1 MIDSRATY
9 RPLPFP
15 VPLREHQW
23 PEGTQALVHVR
34 TMVYNHEKYLRTCLD
49 SILTQE
55 TTFPVRLIIHD
66 DASTDQSVAILKEY
80 EQRFPTIVQ
89 VFYQTEN
96 TYQLK
101 NKKEFL
107 LKREAFNRLRNAPYE
122 AICEG
127 DDFWTDPLKLQFQ
140 AEFLESHTEFS
151 AVVHATQVQNE
162 DGRMAK
168 ETDFWVQL
176 EGDTDLTLSEVV
188 QSKVPF
194 HTSSFFFRSSIIP
207 RILSFPIKPK
217 SADWL
222 TFSMVALEGKIRY
235 LHRTMSVYR
244 THNSGIT
251 MQEDHW
257 HSLEV
262 ALNRYTMWQ
271 LLKTYAYEDSQRMV
285 FIKMLR
291 YQRKYLIEQYK
302 TKNGYEWLQIAKIIH
317 RFDDWRSFM
326 KFLRHSFKLIPKT
339 IHESVGAN
347 P

>member
-1 MIDSRATY
+1 MESVQNTY
-9 RPLPFP
+9 TQLLTPQPIRK
-15 VPLREHQW
+15 HQW
-23 PEGTQALVHVR
+23 PRGTQALVHVR

-49 SILTQE
+49 SILMQE

-80 EQRFPTIVQ
+80 EERFPNIVQ

-96 TYQLK
+96 TYQIK

-107 LKREAFNRLRNAPYE
+107 LKRDAFNQLRNAPYE

-127 DDFWTDPLKLQFQ
+127 DDYWTDPLKLQLQ
-140 AEFLESHTEFS
+140 AEFLESHTDYA
-151 AVVHATQVQNE
+151 AVVHATQVHNE
-162 DGRMAK
+162 DGRVAK
-168 ETDFWVQL
+168 ETDFWIQL
-176 EGDTDLTLSEVV
+176 EGDSDLTLSDIV
-188 QSKVPF
+188 QPKVPF
-194 HTSSFFFRSSIIP
+194 HTSSFFFRSKVIP
-207 RILSFPIKPK
+207 RIIHFPIKPK
-217 SADWL
+217 SGDWL

-235 LHRTMSVYR
+235 IHRNMSVYR

-271 LLKTYAYEDSQRMV
+271 LLKTYAYNDSQRMV
-285 FIKMLR
+285 FNKMLH

-302 TKNGYEWLQIAKIIH
+302 TKNWKAWLQIANVILQ
-317 RFDDWRSFM
+317 FDDWRSFV
-326 KFLRHSFKLIPKT
+326 KHLRRGFNLF
-339 IHESVGAN
+339 
-347 P
+347 